1 MVIHHVTRATRHLL
15 FWSLIATALA
25 LSAVRIFLADV
36 ADYKQELEQKIRE
49 TTHIPIR
56 IGRLSTN
63 MRGFSPGIVLE
74 NISVDGADA
83 KAKPAIRLK
92 EIRLGID
99 LLQLLWTR
107 DALSSSWVTLVGAKI
122 DVIRDLDGK
131 LVIKG
136 LQSSDEQPL
145 WLLQGSKYELLQSDV
160 SWQDLKNNGKRVHFN
175 NLDLLLKNHYFGRSH
190 EIHLLTTLPE
200 QYGET
205 LRISALI
212 EGNVF
217 EPDNL
222 EGQLYVEAVNL
233 QGPALANGDL
243 PQGLKIDS
251 GSGDVRLW
259 SEWRHSTPYRIAGY
273 IQAQQLQIGNQQG
286 KTLRLDTFSGNVSWL
301 EQDGNWRLGAYDV
314 DIVADCQGWRNDSRD
329 GGGRATPGAVAECS
343 EGAGTLATFRR
354 HWPDGEFYLQQ
365 GNQGNWSGL
374 IKHMHLQALA
384 YIAPLFIPADHE
396 YGDWPELNPT
406 GILNDFALYAQGDWQ
421 HYALSGHFSQ
431 LGNAAVNA
439 LPRLQGLTGHI
450 SGTDSGGQ
458 IEFYSENAL
467 FDAPDLF
474 RNTLAVKRL
483 TGRMDWHQE
492 TENWR
497 VISRGLT
504 LDTPDFE
511 TETDFDLI
519 LPKDKTAANLDL
531 NTRFG
536 HFADMS
542 KVPGYLP
549 AKVMGNDAVDWL
561 DHAFFGGQ
569 ITQGE
574 LTIRGNLD
582 QFPFTNGQGRF
593 ETLFSVENGDLQFNA
608 DWPHLRELTADV
620 QFLGEDLKVAISDG
634 RSENIGIDQAVV
646 TITNLA
652 NSDHVEVKGR
662 VQGSVQNALSYL
674 QKTPLHPHVDD
685 LPKILASD
693 SNTHVDLDLNIP
705 YYETKPVRAR
715 VDAHLHDARLTLKP
729 VDLAVDKIN
738 GILHF
743 TEDRISSEPL
753 TGATLGF
760 PIKALLGSDDS
771 ATRLRI
777 EGATSVANLEK
788 QFSFLQNDIADG
800 NFSYR
805 AELTLPYAASQP
817 TTLSISSNLQGVSIS
832 GEDALGKTA
841 DEQRA
846 LRLDF
851 QFDDQPLVPMQLS
864 YGAELNAALLIDNAQ
879 SRLFSSHI
887 VLGGGPANT
896 PRQAGLKVE
905 IRQPSFKLSQAV
917 GALSATEG
925 RGPALREILLDTD
938 QLIWQ
943 GHNLGAIRCH
953 FQHGNQAWQ
962 GTIDSAMAKGSL
974 SIPDQRSGKEPIK
987 LDMDYLN
994 LTAMS
999 ELNFD
1004 AAEEAVTVLPLIDI
1018 DSRQLLWRSV
1028 DLGKLKLQTDR
1039 LNSGVHFKKIKLGG
1053 ADKNIDFTADWI
1065 KQPNGSSTLINGSLS
1080 TDDFGSFLAK
1090 LGISDDFK
1098 ETHADISFTG
1108 GWSGAPHQFS
1118 LAQLNGQLQVKLSD
1132 GRISSIEPGFGRLLG
1147 LIAMEQWA
1155 KRLSLDFSDIYRQG
1169 LAFDKIFGNFR
1180 LTNGVAYTDDLLIDA
1195 VSAKMKIVG
1204 TANLVD
1210 KILDHRVAVIP
1221 KSSGAVPIAGTI
1233 VGGIVAIITEVV
1245 TNNYQEGYFF
1255 GSEYKVAGPWGN
1267 VEVTPVHDQGGLL
1280 NKTWHGLTD
1289 FGWLE

>member
-1 MVIHHVTRATRHLL
+1 LA
-15 FWSLIATALA
+15 ALA
-25 LSAVRIFLADV
+25 MSAVRILLSEV
-36 ADYKQELEQKIRE
+36 TDYKLELEQKIRE

-63 MRGFSPGIVLE
+63 MRGFSPGIVLQD
-74 NISVDGADA
+74 ISVDAADA
-83 KAKPAIRLK
+83 QAKPAIRLK
-92 EIRLGID
+92 EIRFGID

-122 DVIRDLDGK
+122 DVIRNLDSK

-145 WLLQGSKYELLQSDV
+145 WLLQGSKYEILQSDV
-160 SWQDLKNNGKRVHFN
+160 SWLDLKNNGKQVHFQN
-175 NLDLLLKNHYFGRSH
+175 FDLLLKNPHFGQRH

-200 QYGET
+200 QYGDS

-217 EPDNL
+217 EPDNIK
-222 EGQLYVEAVNL
+222 GQLYVEGFNL

-243 PQGLKIDS
+243 PLGFKIQS

-259 SEWRHSTPYRIAGY
+259 SEWRNASPYRIAGY
-273 IQAQQLQIGNQQG
+273 IQGQQIEVGNLQG
-286 KTLRLDTFSGNVSWL
+286 KTLHLDTLAGNVSWL
-301 EQDGNWRLGAYDV
+301 KGDGSWRLGAYDV
-314 DIVADCQGWRNDSRD
+314 DIVA
-329 GGGRATPGAVAECS
+329 
-343 EGAGTLATFRR
+343 EGSGTRQR
-354 HWPDGEFYLQQ
+354 WPDGEFYLQQ
-365 GNQGNWSGL
+365 DEQGNWSGL
-374 IKHMHLQALA
+374 IKQLHLQALA
-384 YIAPLFIPADHE
+384 HITPLFIPADHE
-396 YGDWPELNPT
+396 YGNWPELNPT
-406 GILNDFALYAQGDWQ
+406 GILSDFRFYAQGDWR
-421 HYALSGHFSQ
+421 HYALQGQFSQ

-439 LPRLQGLTGHI
+439 LPRLQGLTGRI
-450 SGTDSGGQ
+450 SGTDLGGH
-458 IEFYSENAL
+458 IDFASENAL

-474 RNTLAVKRL
+474 RNTLTVKSLAGSIVWRQEAEHWRL
-483 TGRMDWHQE
+483 NT
-492 TENWR
+492 
-497 VISRGLT
+497 RGLT
-504 LDTPDFE
+504 LNTPDFE

-519 LPKDKTAANLDL
+519 LPKDDKAANLNL
-531 NTRFG
+531 KTRFG
-536 HFADMS
+536 KFADMS

-549 AKVMGNDAVDWL
+549 AKAMGNDAVDWL
-561 DHAFFGGQ
+561 DHAFFGGK

-593 ETLFSVENGDLQFNA
+593 ETLFTVENGDLQFNA

-620 QFLGEDLKVAISDG
+620 QFLGEDLKVAINDG
-634 RSENIGIDQAVV
+634 RSENVDINQAVV

-652 NSDHVEVKGR
+652 NSDHVEVKGQ

-674 QKTPLHPHVDD
+674 QKTPLHTHIDA
-685 LPKILASD
+685 LPKILASE
-693 SNTHVDLDLNIP
+693 SNTRVDLDLNIP
-705 YYETKPVRAR
+705 YYETLPVRAR
-715 VDAHLHDARLTLKP
+715 VDTHLRDARLTLKP

-753 TGATLGF
+753 TGSTLGF
-760 PIKALLGSDDS
+760 PIKAQLSSDDS
-771 ATRLRI
+771 ATRLNI
-777 EGATSVANLEK
+777 EGSTKVANLEK

-800 NFSYR
+800 DFAYQ
-805 AELTLPYAASQP
+805 AELTLPYSASLA
-817 TTLSISSNLQGVSIS
+817 TSLNINSNLEGVTIS
-832 GEDALGKTA
+832 GDDALGKTA
-841 DEQRA
+841 EEPRP

-851 QFDDQPLVPMQLS
+851 QFDDQPLLPLQLY
-864 YGAELNAALLIDNAQ
+864 YGNELNAALLIDSAQ
-879 SRLFSSHI
+879 KRLHSGHI
-887 VLGGGPANT
+887 VIGGGPANT
-896 PRQAGLKVE
+896 VQQAGLKVE
-905 IRQPSFKLSQAV
+905 IKQPSFKLSQA
-917 GALSATEG
+917 AEAFSATDG
-925 RGPALREILLDTD
+925 RGPALREVLLDTD

-943 GHNLGAIRCH
+943 GRNLGAIRCH

-974 SIPDQRSGKEPIK
+974 SIPDQRSGKDPIK

-1028 DLGKLKLQTDR
+1028 NLGKLKLQTDR
-1039 LNSGVHFKKIKLGG
+1039 LNSGVHFKKIKLEA
-1053 ADKNIDFTADWI
+1053 ADKNIDVTADWI
-1065 KQPNGSSTLINGSLS
+1065 KQPTGTSTLISGSLS
-1080 TDDFGSFLAK
+1080 MDDFGSFLAK
-1090 LGISDDFK
+1090 LGVSDDFK

-1118 LAQLNGQLQVKLSD
+1118 LAQLSGQLQVKLND

-1204 TANLVD
+1204 TADLVN
-1210 KILDHRVAVIP
+1210 KRLDHRMAVIP

-1233 VGGIVAIITEVV
+1233 VGGIAAIITEVV
-1245 TNNYQEGYFF
+1245 TNDYQEGYFF
-1255 GSEYKVAGPWGN
+1255 GSEYKIIGPWGN
-1267 VEVTPVHDQGGLL
+1267 IEVTPVNEHGGLL